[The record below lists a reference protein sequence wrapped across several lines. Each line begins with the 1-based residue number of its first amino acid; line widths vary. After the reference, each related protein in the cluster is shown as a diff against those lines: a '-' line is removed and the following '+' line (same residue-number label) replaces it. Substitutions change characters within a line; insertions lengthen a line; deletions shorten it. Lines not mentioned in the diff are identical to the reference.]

1 MTLLENLWYGN
12 VNPYEAILT
21 ENRRYKH
28 LLSLMGRNRDELS
41 ETLTDKQQETL
52 EKYDEAMNEMH
63 SVAEIEAF
71 SYGFRLGV
79 RLMIEAGVPLTKET
93 T

>member
-1 MTLLENLWYGN
+1 
-12 VNPYEAILT
+12 
-21 ENRRYKH
+21 
-28 LLSLMGRNRDELS
+28 
-41 ETLTDKQQETL
+41 
-52 EKYDEAMNEMH
+52 MH
-63 SVAEIEAF
+63 SFAEVEVF

>member
-1 MTLLENLWYGN
+1 MTLLEDLWYGN
-12 VNPYEAILT
+12 VTPHEAILT

-28 LLSLMGRNRDELS
+28 LLSLMARNRDELA
-41 ETLTDKQQETL
+41 ETLTDKQREML

-79 RLMIEAGVPLTKET
+79 RLIFEAEGKLSK
-93 T
+93 